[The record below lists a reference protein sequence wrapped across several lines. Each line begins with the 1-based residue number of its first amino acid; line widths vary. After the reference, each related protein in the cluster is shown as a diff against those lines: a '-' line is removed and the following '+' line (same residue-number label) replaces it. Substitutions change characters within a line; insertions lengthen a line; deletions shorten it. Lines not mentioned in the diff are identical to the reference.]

1 MKKTKTLI
9 AGVALMSMLLTG
21 CNLASR
27 DYSHA
32 NDANQGGAA
41 GYRQQDIYMLY
52 KAAGGTLTYE
62 EWLETIKGPQGVQG
76 EKGDKGDQGEK
87 GDKGD
92 QGEKGD
98 KGDKGDQGEKGD
110 KGEDGAQGQNGV
122 GIVKVEK
129 TSNDGF
135 FDIYTIF
142 LSDGSSYDFSVP
154 NPASNIQIEFG
165 TRTEYYQNTSIDLD
179 VTVTAEFAGGE
190 GPVEVDG
197 YKVEGFDTSVLGDQH
212 VTVKFGNVSD
222 EEDVKIVSISD
233 EINEDLVADKPSVT
247 DLVPGFNSGAQ
258 DYIYISGSNVLLVEP
273 DEDSTPE
280 EVIASYESQLANT
293 NGWKPF
299 AQNPEGNTIFISPNG
314 QLSLVCSVYYGLFV
328 EVDLAFV
335 APTPENS
342 TPETVMTN
350 ILQSFYGAQ
359 YTWEDFVEYEKV
371 EEKEPGVWYSFLKY
385 TTGGS
390 ARYAPVL
397 NGFDKNYKP
406 EYLVCIAQYVEL
418 EDYDGYGN
426 AAMGNIYAT
435 TDGSVVVQAIANVYG
450 SDSSSASVYL
460 DFFVYFNEQ

>member
-154 NPASNIQIEFG
+154 NPASK
-165 TRTEYYQNTSIDLD
+165 L
-179 VTVTAEFAGGE
+179 
-190 GPVEVDG
+190 
-197 YKVEGFDTSVLGDQH
+197 VL
-212 VTVKFGNVSD
+212 
-222 EEDVKIVSISD
+222 
-233 EINEDLVADKPSVT
+233 
-247 DLVPGFNSGAQ
+247 
-258 DYIYISGSNVLLVEP
+258 
-273 DEDSTPE
+273 
-280 EVIASYESQLANT
+280 
-293 NGWKPF
+293 
-299 AQNPEGNTIFISPNG
+299 
-314 QLSLVCSVYYGLFV
+314 
-328 EVDLAFV
+328 
-335 APTPENS
+335 
-342 TPETVMTN
+342 
-350 ILQSFYGAQ
+350 
-359 YTWEDFVEYEKV
+359 
-371 EEKEPGVWYSFLKY
+371 
-385 TTGGS
+385 
-390 ARYAPVL
+390 
-397 NGFDKNYKP
+397 
-406 EYLVCIAQYVEL
+406 
-418 EDYDGYGN
+418 
-426 AAMGNIYAT
+426 
-435 TDGSVVVQAIANVYG
+435 
-450 SDSSSASVYL
+450 
-460 DFFVYFNEQ
+460 